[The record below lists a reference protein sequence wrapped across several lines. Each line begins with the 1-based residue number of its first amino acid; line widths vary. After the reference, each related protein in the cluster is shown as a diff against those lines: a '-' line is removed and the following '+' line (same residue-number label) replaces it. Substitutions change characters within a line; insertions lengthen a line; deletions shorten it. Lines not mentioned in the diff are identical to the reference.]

1 MPAENTSGQYKVW
14 AVDDVVYGPVNLDTL
29 AEWITEGRVLPETWL
44 YLLDQDQWSRAGE
57 IVELAE
63 LLGEHHP
70 KFCKLNHSPLIAGVP
85 AGALRQVRLLD
96 TLSDQQLGRFSQLM
110 QVRKVRQFDTVV
122 QQGKPGDAMYIVLQG
137 SLRVRQ
143 LVGDKERVITNLKEG
158 DVFGEV
164 ALFDRGERSADVIA
178 NQDSILL
185 SITVEAFERMTREM
199 PEVAAPF
206 LAALGQNLAAR
217 IRADNTRH
225 NRDILVLRATQ
236 N

>member
-1 MPAENTSGQYKVW
+1 MPSENTSRQYKVW
-14 AVDDVVYGPVNLDTL
+14 AVDDVVYGPVGHDAL
-29 AEWITEGRVLPETWL
+29 AEWIIEGRVLPETWL
-44 YLLDQDQWSRAGE
+44 FLPVVERWIRAGE
-57 IVELAE
+57 IPELAE

-70 KFCKLNHSPLIAGVP
+70 KFCKLAHSPLISGVP
-85 AGALRQVRLLD
+85 PGALRQVRMLD
-96 TLSDQQLGRFSQLM
+96 ALNDQQLGRFAQLM

-143 LVGDKERVITNLKEG
+143 WVADKERVITNLKEG
-158 DVFGEV
+158 DVLGEV

-185 SITVEAFERMTREM
+185 MITVEAFERLTRDM

-225 NRDILVLRATQ
+225 NRDILVLRSAQ
-236 N
+236 R